1 MTSVPAGAP
10 PSETHA
16 QCPAATDAYDSRTIQ
31 LHWITALVVALL
43 WGIAEVIDWFPRGAP
58 KIAVRSVHI
67 SLGVLLAVVVIR
79 RLIWRSRSGQR
90 LPPASGGLL
99 GHAARISHGALYAA
113 LVAVVLLGIS
123 NAWVRGDS
131 IFSLFNI
138 PKLLP
143 GFPSLKPTIGSL
155 HKIGANVLVIMTLAH
170 ATAALFHH
178 FVLRD
183 SVLQRMLVRRETP

>member
-1 MTSVPAGAP
+1 MTPVPAAAP
-10 PSETHA
+10 LSATHA
-16 QCPAATDAYDSRTIQ
+16 QSPAATDAYDSRTIQ
-31 LHWITALVVALL
+31 LHWITAVIVALL
-43 WGIAEVIDWFPRGAP
+43 WGIAEVIDLFPRGAP

-67 SLGVLLAVVVIR
+67 SLGVLLAIVVTR

-99 GHAARISHGALYAA
+99 GHAARISHAGLYAA

-143 GFPSLKPTIGSL
+143 GYPSLKPTIGSL
-155 HKIGANVLVIMTLAH
+155 HKIGANVLVIVALAH
-170 ATAALFHH
+170 ALAALFHH
-178 FVLRD
+178 YILRD
-183 SVLQRMLVRRETP
+183 TVLQRMLVRRDPP